1 MRGAMSKPADTLEDR
16 DTFCDEV
23 VAIAERAGEEIMRH
37 YGGAVAVTEK
47 ADQSPVT
54 LADQRAEA
62 LILAALKE
70 LIPDVPI
77 VAEELC
83 AAGEAPEV
91 AERFVLVDP
100 LDGTKE
106 FISRNGEFTVNIVLI
121 EAGRPGLGV
130 VHLPAT
136 GVSYWTAGEDAFR
149 RERGGRPVPICCRSV
164 SEGEPVVVVASRS
177 HRDARTEEF
186 IAGLNVKEIVSAG
199 SSLKLCRVAEGT
211 ADVYPRFGR
220 TMEWDIAAG
229 DAILRAAGGSVR
241 TVAGEEFR
249 YGKPGF
255 ENPAFVARG
264 GIQP

>member
-1 MRGAMSKPADTLEDR
+1 MR
-16 DTFCDEV
+16 
-23 VAIAERAGEEIMRH
+23 
-37 YGGAVAVTEK
+37 
-47 ADQSPVT
+47 
-54 LADQRAEA
+54 
-62 LILAALKE
+62 E

-83 AAGEAPEV
+83 AAGESPEV
-91 AERFVLVDP
+91 SDRFVLVDP

-106 FISRNGEFTVNIVLI
+106 FISRNGEFTVNIALI
-121 EAGRPGLGV
+121 EGGRPRLGV

-136 GVSYWTAGEDAFR
+136 GLSYWTAGEGAFR
-149 RERGGRPVPICCRSV
+149 REKDGEAAAIRCRSV
-164 SEGEPVVVVASRS
+164 GEGEPLVVVASRS
-177 HRDARTEEF
+177 HRDAKTQEY
-186 IAGLNVKEIVSAG
+186 ISGLNVKEIVSAG
-199 SSLKLCRVAEGT
+199 SSLKLCRVAEGA

-241 TVAGEEFR
+241 TVDDEEFR

-264 GIQP
+264 GV